1 MLFLRLMNLTT
12 GELNTEFTTDR
23 YQRYLEWICLLC
35 AVLLILVWPLPGT
48 IALRNIA
55 LVLGCLSSLTWLYRT
70 KPVFSLQTILP
81 VMFLLAVPVW
91 LWIHYFFLPTDTVA
105 QLYELK
111 GTWLRVILGIVM
123 ASGLGLMITNRP
135 NLIYWIWFAMAALA
149 LVSLLNFLRE
159 AWILQQWLIPNYHFP
174 FKGKFALVNFLTY
187 PCLFAYAIL
196 HINFI
201 YGADETQKIGNKT
214 LMGFALFV
222 VLICW
227 LNLLNAQALN
237 GVLIASLAGFILFI
251 IFIRL
256 TILDLKEIT
265 TKNILFI
272 VFIAFFIGIFIVS
285 FWKID
290 QKNHKKLDTLFEDI
304 QLSIDIDKNSAWQED
319 SRNEQAIR
327 SINPEG
333 REIHHSTYSRT
344 AWFVK
349 GVDLLK
355 DNPLGAGFSH
365 LAFRHYMIQ
374 ENPYSGVIMT
384 HSGWLDYALGLG
396 LPGLVL
402 TWLAMFLVISRA
414 YRLTKNIMN
423 QLPLNA
429 YLALWIISGLW
440 ILWWPAELSERE
452 FIEQLFFMVALF
464 SIATVQPASQV
475 RLTP

>member
-1 MLFLRLMNLTT
+1 
-12 GELNTEFTTDR
+12 
-23 YQRYLEWICLLC
+23 
-35 AVLLILVWPLPGT
+35 
-48 IALRNIA
+48 
-55 LVLGCLSSLTWLYRT
+55 
-70 KPVFSLQTILP
+70 
-81 VMFLLAVPVW
+81 
-91 LWIHYFFLPTDTVA
+91 
-105 QLYELK
+105 
-111 GTWLRVILGIVM
+111 
-123 ASGLGLMITNRP
+123 
-135 NLIYWIWFAMAALA
+135 
-149 LVSLLNFLRE
+149 
-159 AWILQQWLIPNYHFP
+159 
-174 FKGKFALVNFLTY
+174 LVNFLTY